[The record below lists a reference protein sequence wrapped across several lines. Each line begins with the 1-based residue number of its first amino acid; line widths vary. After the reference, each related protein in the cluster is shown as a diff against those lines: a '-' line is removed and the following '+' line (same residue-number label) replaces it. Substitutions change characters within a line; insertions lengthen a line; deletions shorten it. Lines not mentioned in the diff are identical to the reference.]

1 MSDYYIIITDAGAA
15 LEAAAHASGTPVTL
29 TEFAA
34 GDGGGAAVTPDPTRT
49 TLVNEVYRGNI
60 SSLTINADDN
70 TVLNA
75 QCIIPADSGGYTVRE
90 IGIYADDGTLYAIGN
105 YIEQVKPDP
114 TTGTA
119 ITMDVSVQLA
129 VSDTADI
136 TLYLNPGDYLT
147 KEEAD
152 ELYLKLTG
160 GAMTGPIG
168 FKDGDPSRSYALNRQ
183 AVWSLMDCYN
193 ALPLMNSTWNKVGTI
208 DTTVN
213 QYGRVSFTL
222 IGSMSHDVGMAV
234 QTGFVNIDIIG
245 TTGSNS
251 PGITLTI
258 FKPDEAKGT
267 PIADAVLSA
276 SPTQDKCFD
285 LWIKTQSAVAGIMPF
300 GKQSTP
306 GYLTF
311 YSTFE
316 TTDVAPEPSTETGV
330 VYLVSANKDGK
341 VNIKGDFTVAGKTNL
356 NGDVNISAGHAV
368 YSKSPFLL
376 ETDDPTGVPD
386 DEFITTPVVKFR
398 LNGRGALDD
407 PEGAFANIYYE
418 EHVGTDN
425 ALCIALNGFGGRP
438 VMRFVNSSSSDSSQ
452 SAFQFPG
459 QIIPG
464 NYGNFDARYL
474 GAGTAYVQN
483 VRQGGQGSFLIPQGV
498 DIFAPDGCYFMG
510 YHAEGD
516 KAEDDTFFYRPIQI
530 KFNGAWSTIGYNTAS
545 PDPQINVVKSGRK
558 KLTSLNNLMMYR
570 PDENWPENI
579 QNFIDDSGYV
589 WSDAAKNLSGN
600 IFIAYDADG
609 IIRYIEKDAT
619 AITPLNLS
627 VAGLDS
633 VPDDC
638 SIDGTWIF
646 DGEKVYQD
654 ISTVDKRL
662 LARNTNKRDSLTAK
676 AVSAITSIQ
685 SSAAVGNPRNDDPE
699 NLLALQQYVDQLR
712 DVDLTL
718 ASPAWPEPPSY
729 LS

>member
-1 MSDYYIIITDAGAA
+1 MTQGTRPDGQIFAAQANENELEDFPSIPRGWGVTLDGKDESGNTVTSATDGVPPMEWMNGILNKLSSQIVWNMQHAIPSWTAGSWEAGAF
-15 LEAAAHASGTPVTL
+15 VTYAGWVYYNNTD
-29 TEFAA
+29 TE
-34 GDGGGAAVTPDPTRT
+34 
-49 TLVNEVYRGNI
+49 
-60 SSLTINADDN
+60 
-70 TVLNA
+70 
-75 QCIIPADSGGYTVRE
+75 
-90 IGIYADDGTLYAIGN
+90 
-105 YIEQVKPDP
+105 
-114 TTGTA
+114 
-119 ITMDVSVQLA
+119 
-129 VSDTADI
+129 TADEPGTGSAWI
-136 TLYLNPGDYLT
+136 QVMPLGSLSDLYLPLS
-147 KEEAD
+147 
-152 ELYLKLTG
+152 G

-168 FKDGDPSRSYALNRQ
+168 FKDGEPSRSYALNRQ

-193 ALPLMNSTWNKVGTI
+193 ALPLMNSTWNKVGTV

-245 TTGSNS
+245 TEGSNS

-267 PIADAVLSA
+267 AIADAVLSA

-316 TTDVAPEPSTETGV
+316 TTDVDPEPSTETGKI
-330 VYLVSANKDGK
+330 YLVSANKDGK

-356 NGDVNISAGHAV
+356 NGDVNISAGNAV
-368 YSKSPFLL
+368 YSESPFLL
-376 ETDDPTGVPD
+376 ETDGSTDVPVGG
-386 DEFITTPVVKFR
+386 FITTPVVKFR

-407 PEGAFANIYYE
+407 PEGALVQLYYE
-418 EHVGTDN
+418 ENVGTDN
-425 ALCIALNGFGGRP
+425 AFCIAFNGFGGNP
-438 VMRFVNSSSSDSSQ
+438 VMRIVNSSSSDISQ
-452 SAFQFPG
+452 SSIWFPG
-459 QIIPG
+459 SVCPG
-464 NYGNFDARYL
+464 NYWNFDERYL

-483 VRQGGQGSFLIPQGV
+483 VRQGGQGSMLIVGNETV
-498 DIFAPDGCYFMG
+498 LAPDGSFLMG
-510 YHAEGD
+510 YDAEGD
-516 KAEDDTFFYRPIQI
+516 EPVDDTLYYRALQI
-530 KFNGAWSTIGYNTAS
+530 KFNGAWSTIGYNTAA

-558 KLTSLNNLMMYR
+558 KLTNLNNLMMYR
-570 PDENWPENI
+570 PDENWPETL
-579 QNFIDDSGYV
+579 QNFIDESGYV

-600 IFIAYDADG
+600 IFIAYDSDG
-609 IIRYIEKDAT
+609 VIRYIEKDVT

-627 VAGLDS
+627 VAGQES
-633 VPDDC
+633 VPDNC
-638 SIDGTWIF
+638 SIDGSWIF
-646 DGEKVYQD
+646 DGEKIYQD
-654 ISTVDKRL
+654 VSTVDKRL

-676 AVSAITSIQ
+676 AASAITTIQ
-685 SSAAVGNPRNDDPE
+685 SSAAVGNPRNGDPE

>member
-49 TLVNEVYRGNI
+49 ALVNEVYRGNI

-70 TVLNA
+70 TILNA

-114 TTGTA
+114 STGTA

-193 ALPLMNSTWNKVGTI
+193 ALPLMNSTWNKVGTV

-245 TTGSNS
+245 TEGSNS

-267 PIADAVLSA
+267 AIADAVLSA

-316 TTDVAPEPSTETGV
+316 TSDVDPEPSTETGKI
-330 VYLVSANKDGK
+330 YLVSANKDGK

-356 NGDVNISAGHAV
+356 NGDVNISAGNAV
-368 YSKSPFLL
+368 YSESPFLL
-376 ETDDPTGVPD
+376 ETDGSTDVPVGG
-386 DEFITTPVVKFR
+386 FITTPVVKFR

-425 ALCIALNGFGGRP
+425 ALCIALNGFGGSP
-438 VMRFVNSSSSDSSQ
+438 VMRIVNSSTSDSSQ
-452 SAFQFPG
+452 SSIWFPG
-459 QIIPG
+459 SVCPG
-464 NYGNFDARYL
+464 NYWNFDERYL
-474 GAGTAYVQN
+474 GVGTAYVQN
-483 VRQGGQGSFLIPQGV
+483 VRQGGQGSMLIV
-498 DIFAPDGCYFMG
+498 ENETVLAPDGSYLMG
-510 YHAEGD
+510 YDAEGD
-516 KAEDDTFFYRPIQI
+516 EPVDDTLYYRALQI
-530 KFNGAWSTIGYNTAS
+530 KFNGAWSTIGYNTAAH
-545 PDPQINVVKSGRK
+545 DPQINVVKSGRK

-570 PDENWPENI
+570 PDENWPETL
-579 QNFIDDSGYV
+579 QNFIDESGYV

-600 IFIAYDADG
+600 IFIAYDSDG
-609 IIRYIEKDAT
+609 VIRYIEKDAT

-627 VAGLDS
+627 VAGQES
-633 VPDDC
+633 VPDNC

-646 DGEKVYQD
+646 DGDKIYQD
-654 ISTVDKRL
+654 VSTVDKRL

-676 AVSAITSIQ
+676 AASAITTIQ
-685 SSAAVGNPRNDDPE
+685 SSAAVGNPRNGDPE
-699 NLLALQQYVDQLR
+699 NLLALQQFVDQLR

>member
-49 TLVNEVYRGNI
+49 ALVNEVYRGNI

-75 QCIIPADSGGYTVRE
+75 QCIIPGDSGGYTVRE

-168 FKDGDPSRSYALNRQ
+168 FPVDSDLSSYALNRQ
-183 AVWSLMDCYN
+183 DPASIWDVYKSL
-193 ALPLMNSTWNKVGTI
+193 PVMNSSWNRIGTI
-208 DTTVN
+208 DSTIQFGRAILTV
-213 QYGRVSFTL
+213 YGSN
-222 IGSMSHDVGMAV
+222 SHDVGVAV
-234 QTGFVNIDIIG
+234 QTGFVMIDIIG
-245 TTGSNS
+245 TDKQA
-251 PGITLTI
+251 PGCTLT
-258 FKPDEAKGT
+258 FYKPDEAKGSAIVSAMVSVNPDDSTKHDLWIQTQTAVAGLMMVGQQSFPGFFVPYDPIENQATAPT
-267 PIADAVLSA
+267 PA
-276 SPTQDKCFD
+276 SPT
-285 LWIKTQSAVAGIMPF
+285 GIIN
-300 GKQSTP
+300 
-306 GYLTF
+306 
-311 YSTFE
+311 
-316 TTDVAPEPSTETGV
+316 
-330 VYLVSANKDGK
+330 LVTANSDGK
-341 VNIKGDFTVAGKTNL
+341 VNIKGDFTVVGKTNL
-356 NGDVNISAGHAV
+356 NGDVNISAGNAV
-368 YSKSPFLL
+368 YSESPFLL
-376 ETDDPTGVPD
+376 ETDDPTGAPD
-386 DEFITTPVVKFR
+386 GEFITTPVVKFR

-425 ALCIALNGFGGRP
+425 ALCIALNGFGGSP
-438 VMRFVNSSSSDSSQ
+438 VMRIVNSSTSDSAQ
-452 SAFQFPG
+452 SSIWFPG
-459 QIIPG
+459 SVCPG
-464 NYGNFDARYL
+464 NYWNFDERYL
-474 GAGTAYVQN
+474 GVGTAYVQN
-483 VRQGGQGSFLIPQGV
+483 VRQGGQGSLIIPQGA

-516 KAEDDTFFYRPIQI
+516 KAEDDTFFYRSIQI
-530 KFNGAWSTIGYNTAS
+530 KFNGVWSTIGYNTAS

-558 KLTSLNNLMMYR
+558 KLTNLNNLMMYR
-570 PDENWPENI
+570 PDENWPETL
-579 QNFIDDSGYV
+579 QNFIDESGYV

-600 IFIAYDADG
+600 IFIAYDSDG
-609 IIRYIEKDAT
+609 VIRYIEKDAT

-627 VAGLDS
+627 VAGQES
-633 VPDDC
+633 VPDNC

-646 DGEKVYQD
+646 DGEKIYQD
-654 ISTVDKRL
+654 VSTVDKRL

-676 AVSAITSIQ
+676 AASAITTIQ
-685 SSAAVGNPRNDDPE
+685 SSAAVGNPRNGDPE